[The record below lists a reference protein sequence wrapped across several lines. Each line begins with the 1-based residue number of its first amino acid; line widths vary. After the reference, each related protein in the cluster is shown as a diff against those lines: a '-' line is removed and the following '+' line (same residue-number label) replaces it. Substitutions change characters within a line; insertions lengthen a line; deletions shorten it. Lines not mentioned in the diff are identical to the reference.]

1 MKTIITVL
9 KKELRRFFT
18 DSRMLTSIFLP
29 GILIYI
35 IYSLLG
41 GVVTDFTNQEIT
53 DYTIYIENEPTE
65 IVKIS
70 EMFNI
75 PSWTV
80 TKNSEQLTKEEILE
94 KVKDGS
100 VDLYIIYE
108 ENFSEKV
115 DKYETGKGVAP
126 YVGIYYNST
135 VDSSYALYDYTLKYL
150 DYYEKDIA
158 NKFDVNTDL
167 NFNYDL
173 ATKDDMSVKIIG
185 MILPFILMTFLI
197 SGAMGICS
205 ESIAG
210 EKERGTMATLLV
222 TPVKRSDL
230 VIGKIG
236 ALGITTMASAF
247 VSFLGLIFS
256 IPKLAGAEF
265 SFSSY
270 GIGPLVMLFFTVI
283 ITALFF
289 TTVLTIVSTY
299 AKSVKEANSLAG
311 PLTIVVMVVG
321 MTGMMNASASTN
333 LLLYLIPIYNS
344 IQSFTG
350 ILNQSFDIWA
360 IVITILSN
368 VVYISL
374 GVFLLTKM
382 FNSEKIMFS
391 K

>member
-29 GILIYI
+29 GILIYF

-41 GVVTDFTNQEIT
+41 GVVLDFTNKEIT
-53 DYTIYIENEPTE
+53 EYKIYIENEPVE
-65 IVKIS
+65 LV
-70 EMFNI
+70 EMYNI
-75 PSWTV
+75 ESWTV
-80 TKNSEQLTKEEILE
+80 EKNVIVLTEEEAIQN
-94 KVKDGS
+94 VKDGS
-100 VDLYIIYE
+100 LDLYIIYE
-108 ENFSEKV
+108 EDFSEKV
-115 DKYETGKGVAP
+115 AQYKTGLGDAP
-126 YVGIYYNST
+126 YIGIYYNST
-135 VDSSYALYDYTLKYL
+135 VDSSYSLYDYTLTYL
-150 DYYEKDIA
+150 DYYEASLA

-167 NFNYDL
+167 NYNYDL
-173 ATKDDMSVKIIG
+173 ASKDDISVKIIG

-210 EKERGTMATLLV
+210 EKERGTIATLLV
-222 TPVKRSDL
+222 TPVRRRDL

-236 ALGITTMASAF
+236 ALGITTIASAF
-247 VSFLGLIFS
+247 VSFLGLILS
-256 IPKLAGAEF
+256 IPKLAGADF
-265 SFSSY
+265 SFSAY
-270 GIGPLVMLFFTVI
+270 GVVPLLMLFFVVI

-289 TTVLTIVSTY
+289 TTLLTIVSTY

-311 PLTIVVMVVG
+311 PLMIVVMVVG
-321 MTGMMNASASTN
+321 MSGMMASSANSN
-333 LLLYLIPIYNS
+333 IFMYLIPIYNS
-344 IQSFTG
+344 IQAFTG

-368 VVYISL
+368 TVYISL

-382 FNSEKIMFS
+382 FNSEKIMFN